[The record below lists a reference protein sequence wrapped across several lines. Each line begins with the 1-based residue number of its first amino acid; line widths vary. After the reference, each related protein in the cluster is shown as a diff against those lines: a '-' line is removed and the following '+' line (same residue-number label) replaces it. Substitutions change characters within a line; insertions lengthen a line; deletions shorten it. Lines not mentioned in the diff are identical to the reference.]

1 MSAKLEQ
8 TGARLDKSIAIKQE
22 DSISF
27 LISVVLTK
35 YYFIM
40 KTSLSLMK
48 LIICTTV
55 VCNDNILLRIC
66 P

>member
-8 TGARLDKSIAIKQE
+8 TGARLDKRIAIKQE

-35 YYFIM
+35 CDFIM
-40 KTSLSLMK
+40 KTSLSLIK
-48 LIICTTV
+48 LITCTNV
-55 VCNDNILLRIC
+55 ESNNNILLRIC

>member
-1 MSAKLEQ
+1 MSVKLEQ

-35 YYFIM
+35 YDFIM
-40 KTSLSLMK
+40 KTSLSLIK

-55 VCNDNILLRIC
+55 VCNDIILLRIC

>member
-35 YYFIM
+35 YDFIM
-40 KTSLSLMK
+40 KTSFFDKINYLYYR
-48 LIICTTV
+48 CV
-55 VCNDNILLRIC
+55 
-66 P
+66 

>member
-35 YYFIM
+35 YDFIM
-40 KTSLSLMK
+40 KTSLSLTK
-48 LIICTTV
+48 LIICTTF

>member
-35 YYFIM
+35 YDFIM

-55 VCNDNILLRIC
+55 VCNDNILLRIY